1 MQTTS
6 WPIKPSSYVVPH
18 PSSDNED
25 VQNRGNVGR
34 EEHLEEPPRMAV
46 PVAVTERRM
55 ATFELEDSSHG
66 HHHNGREEY
75 SIRQKLVSNVWYI
88 LRLYVIMAMIG
99 WSIVVVHS
107 TSRTPRGDDNN
118 LDDTAETATNEKFI
132 PYEPKMIICYGDSL
146 TYGYPPIRLPS
157 KGN

>member
-1 MQTTS
+1 
-6 WPIKPSSYVVPH
+6 
-18 PSSDNED
+18 
-25 VQNRGNVGR
+25 
-34 EEHLEEPPRMAV
+34 
-46 PVAVTERRM
+46 M

-66 HHHNGREEY
+66 HHHNGGEY

-99 WSIVVVHS
+99 WSIVVIHS
-107 TSRTPRGDDNN
+107 TFQTPRGDDNN
-118 LDDTAETATNEKFI
+118 LEDTTAETATNEKFI

-146 TYGYPPIRLPS
+146 TYGYPPPATPIRLPS